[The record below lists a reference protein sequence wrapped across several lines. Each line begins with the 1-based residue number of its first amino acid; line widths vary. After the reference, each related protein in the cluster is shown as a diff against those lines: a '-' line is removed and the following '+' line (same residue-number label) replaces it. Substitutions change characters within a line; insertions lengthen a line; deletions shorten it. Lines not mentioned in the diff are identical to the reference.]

1 MTPDRD
7 ASAAEQ
13 GAAARA
19 EPEPAA
25 IAIVGPTATGKTGLA
40 LEVARTLDGEVISA
54 DSRQAYRGMEIGT
67 AAPTPEE
74 RAAVPHHG
82 VAFLEPGERYG
93 AGRFARL
100 ARGWMAEIRARGRV
114 PLLVGGTGF
123 FLAALLEPVFREPSM
138 DEARRTA
145 LRRWLDA
152 RSEAELERWSRR
164 LDPALID
171 RLERLDRQR
180 AARTLEMALLTGRAL
195 SWWHRHGEP
204 EAPPLHALVYRLT
217 LPREEHR
224 RRIARRADALLEAGW
239 PEEASRLRD
248 RVGLRER
255 VGAGEEGSVARHGWD
270 AIGYP
275 EALAVSEGRMSR
287 EEASEQIFLATWAYA
302 RRQRTWFRHQ
312 LPEHTVVLDASRPTG
327 QLARR
332 IAADWRRETSER
344 RGTPTA

>member
-1 MTPDRD
+1 MTP
-7 ASAAEQ
+7 AGAES
-13 GAAARA
+13 GPR
-19 EPEPAA
+19 A
-25 IAIVGPTATGKTGLA
+25 IAIVGATATGKTGLA
-40 LEVARTLDGEVISA
+40 LEVARAVDGEVISA

-74 RAAVPHHG
+74 RSAVSHHG

-123 FLAALLEPVFREPSM
+123 FLAALLDPVFREPPM
-138 DEARRTA
+138 DEGRRAA

-152 RSEAELERWSRR
+152 RSEAELERWSVR
-164 LDPALID
+164 LDPALVD

-180 AARTLEMALLTGRAL
+180 AARALEMALLTGRPL

-204 EAPPLHALVYRLT
+204 EAPPLRALVYRLT

-224 RRIARRADALLEAGW
+224 RRIARRTDALLEAGW
-239 PEEASRLRD
+239 PEEARRLEAR
-248 RVGLRER
+248 G
-255 VGAGEEGSVARHGWD
+255 GAAGHGRD

-275 EALAVSEGRMSR
+275 QALAVAEGRMSR
-287 EEASEQIFLATWAYA
+287 EEARERIFLDTWAYA

-312 LPEHTVVLDASRPTG
+312 LPEDAVVLDASEPTG

-332 IAADWRRETSER
+332 IAADWRRETAER